1 MKYINKESW
10 LWKIFYNAFRFII
23 SLGFIIGFQT
33 LFGVEN
39 TLLGVAI
46 SVGFTMLPL
55 CHLDLK
61 PWTMFWIIVFLYGG
75 GPLIAQLSIVNPWLA
90 FVCDFLFLAL
100 IILIANEPIEYQTNI
115 TFLLCFVFSQS
126 TVVSWE
132 QFPMRAIS
140 GIAGGLFVGACVV
153 FNWHRKGYGGEIG
166 IRQQVL
172 RCQVNRSYLLRM
184 SFGVSLAML
193 IGSLFHISKPLWISI
208 VVMSLT
214 QLEFSETLTRIK
226 HRFIGTLVG
235 IVIFFVFFQ
244 YLIPQ
249 QYAGLFVMFLGYMG
263 FFLPEY
269 KFKQIIN
276 AISALNASLV
286 ILDTMTAIENR
297 LICLIAGIGI
307 VLLIYFVTK
316 FIRHLHLKIS
326 DTMKQWA
333 DDFFEQLETKK
344 YDIHMNRVL
353 KG

>member
-1 MKYINKESW
+1 MKYMNKESW
-10 LWKIFYNAFRFII
+10 LWKIFYNAFRFVINV
-23 SLGFIIGFQT
+23 GFVLIFQI
-33 LFGVEN
+33 LFGMEN
-39 TLLGVAI
+39 TLTGVAI
-46 SVGFTMLPL
+46 GVGFTMLPL
-55 CHLDLK
+55 CNLDLK

-75 GPLIAQLSIVNPWLA
+75 GPLIAQLSMINPWLA

-100 IILIANEPIEYQTNI
+100 IILIANEPTEYQTNI

-153 FNWHRKGYGGEIG
+153 LNWHRKGYGGQIG
-166 IRQQVL
+166 LRQQIL

-226 HRFIGTLVG
+226 QRFIGTLVG
-235 IVIFFVFFQ
+235 VVIFFIFFQ
-244 YLIPQ
+244 YFIPQ
-249 QYAGLFVMFLGYMG
+249 QFASLFVMFLGYMG

-269 KFKQIIN
+269 KFKQVIN

-297 LICLIAGIGI
+297 IFCLIAGIMI
-307 VLLIYFVTK
+307 VLSIYLITK
-316 FIRHLHLKIS
+316 CVRHFHLKIS
-326 DTMKQWA
+326 DMMKRWA
-333 DDFFEQLETKK
+333 DDFFKQLESQSYKMNITK
-344 YDIHMNRVL
+344 
-353 KG
+353 